1 MNERMRMRIIARC
14 IIEWREDSV
23 AINSEA
29 SGVCPVRALRP
40 L

>member
-23 AINSEA
+23 AINSER
-29 SGVCPVRALRP
+29 GVSRACAPPP
-40 L
+40 LI